1 MDERDETYGK
11 KSYEYAVGTLS
22 AGSCRPLTQEQ
33 WSRLEQAD
41 PAGMVRLLGEYGYAQ
56 KAQDV
61 SGVIE
66 EHLRAVRALLRDISP
81 DAQLT
86 GAMFFEN
93 DATNVKLYLKAEM
106 LKRQAGAP
114 ADGYFNPETVRLCA
128 LAGDWSMLGAEA
140 ETLLGDVSLEN
151 DPFVLSCRV
160 DNAMFSRALSVA
172 KSKRCSALSDVLTE
186 FARGRNRLTRE
197 RIKRLS
203 GGDADK
209 YECAFLPVEAD
220 GESDTLTGEALR
232 ADVDRRMKNV
242 LTEAGYAGNMGVL
255 AEFYF
260 LKKAEAARLR
270 KLAASENAG
279 GAV

>member
-1 MDERDETYGK
+1 MDEKNETYGK

-22 AGSCRPLTQEQ
+22 AGSFRPLTQEQ
-33 WSRLEQAD
+33 WTRLEQAD
-41 PAGMVRLLGEYGYAQ
+41 PAGMVQLLVEFGYAQ
-56 KAQDV
+56 KAHDV
-61 SGVIE
+61 SGVTE
-66 EHLRAVRALLRDISP
+66 EHLRAVRTLLRDISP

-114 ADGYFNPETVRLCA
+114 ADGYFDPETVRLCA

-140 ETLLGDVSLEN
+140 EALLGDISLEK

-160 DNAMFSRALSVA
+160 DNAMFSRALAVA
-172 KSKRCSALSDVLTE
+172 KSKHCGALYNVLTE

-197 RIKRLS
+197 RIKRF
-203 GGDADK
+203 GGDAGK
-209 YECAFLPVEAD
+209 YEYAFLPVEAD
-220 GESDTLTGEALR
+220 GESDTLTGEGLR
-232 ADVDRRMKNV
+232 ADVDRRMKNA
-242 LTEAGYAGNMGVL
+242 LTEAGYAGNMGTL

-260 LKKAEAARLR
+260 TKKAEAARLR
-270 KLAASENAG
+270 RLAASENAG
-279 GAV
+279 GGV